1 MRNRKPQLSVVAFH
15 LGTNARQDND
25 GRKQTGSSETQKGRE
40 TLCDAGGLE
49 GNIYS
54 DYVEKKKVSA
64 DVTSGDGIGEMR
76 VYPQEET
83 MGKEDTKL

>member
-1 MRNRKPQLSVVAFH
+1 M
-15 LGTNARQDND
+15 
-25 GRKQTGSSETQKGRE
+25 
-40 TLCDAGGLE
+40 CDAGGLE

-83 MGKEDTKL
+83 MVKEDTKL